1 MNKILNSI
9 LLLATFAVVALPAQ
23 AATPHSVKRST
34 LVEWLDTSEA
44 ILQDLQSSWKTAIPP
59 EVLRRA
65 QGIVIINQVQAGLF
79 FGIKDGY
86 AVALVRRPNGK
97 WSIPIFLRAAETSL
111 GLQVGVRSL
120 NKVLVI
126 MDEPT
131 TRLLLKSRFNFG
143 AEAKAVAGVRVGETE
158 ALNKQLLDGANIYAY
173 SLQEGFFL
181 GAAIKTGFMQPDET
195 SNRLFYQTNYRA
207 PELLFSDWV
216 TPPPEAQFIM
226 NYVNRLTSP

>member
-1 MNKILNSI
+1 MKKFLNAI
-9 LLLATFAVVALPAQ
+9 LLLATFAVFALPAH

-44 ILQDLQSSWKTAIPP
+44 ILQDLQSSTKTAIPA

-65 QGIVIINQVQAGLF
+65 QGIVVINQVQAGLF

-86 AVALVRRPNGK
+86 AVALVRRPNGQ

-111 GLQVGVRSL
+111 GLQIGVRSV

-143 AEAKAVAGVRVGETE
+143 AEAKAVAGVRASESE
-158 ALNKQLLDGANIYAY
+158 ALNKQLFDGANVLAY
-173 SLQEGFFL
+173 SQQEGFFV
-181 GAAIKTGFMQPDET
+181 GASVKTGFMQPDET
-195 SNRLFYQTNYRA
+195 SNRLFYQTNHRA

-226 NYVNRLTSP
+226 NYVNRLTSR